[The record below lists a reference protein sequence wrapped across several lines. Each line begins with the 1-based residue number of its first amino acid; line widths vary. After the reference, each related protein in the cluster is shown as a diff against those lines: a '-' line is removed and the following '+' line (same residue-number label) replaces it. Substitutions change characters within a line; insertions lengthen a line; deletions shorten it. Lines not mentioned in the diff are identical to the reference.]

1 MTERKIKVY
10 HVELKDPAGDE
21 PKHSYFGSAA
31 AIFDKFGSDRLGIS
45 YRWLITR
52 YNLPVKHYEN
62 KRCVIR
68 CGFLQSKK
76 KTSK

>member
-1 MTERKIKVY
+1 MVQIRKIY

-31 AIFDKFGSDRLGIS
+31 AIFDTFDTSRLGIS
-45 YRWLITR
+45 YLGLMNNYRLQTED
-52 YNLPVKHYEN
+52 YEN
-62 KRCVIR
+62 RHCVIR
-68 CGFLQSKK
+68 CGFLQTKK